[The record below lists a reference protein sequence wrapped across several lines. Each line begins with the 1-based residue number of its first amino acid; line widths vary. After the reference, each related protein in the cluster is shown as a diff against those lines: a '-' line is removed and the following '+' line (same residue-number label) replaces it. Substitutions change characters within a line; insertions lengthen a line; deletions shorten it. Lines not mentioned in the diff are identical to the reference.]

1 MIFFEGHSK
10 WKKLKFGLPENL
22 DQLEPVS
29 LVLCVM
35 NLCYYFL
42 CVMNLCY
49 YFLCV
54 MNMCYYFLCVMNLC
68 SYLFYVMNYARFS
81 QVMMKM
87 KHLRMQNMNL
97 R

>member
-1 MIFFEGHSK
+1 MIFFQGHSE
-10 WKKLKFGLPENL
+10 WKKLKFGPPENL

-49 YFLCV
+49 YFLCHEPV
-54 MNMCYYFLCVMNLC
+54 LLFSMCHEPVFLFVLC
-68 SYLFYVMNYARFS
+68 HELC
-81 QVMMKM
+81 
-87 KHLRMQNMNL
+87 
-97 R
+97 